1 MSARV
6 EPVSSTDQ
14 SGGLYVLQV
23 IGEDLSGITESVLPL
38 IGTPERIEVALN
50 EPSGPNYVVAAGDL
64 DATLRS
70 LEDGT
75 LAVASLRTSKPGIRS
90 AVLMAPNIFGA
101 QFARWMGS
109 IDFTA
114 AARDWRGIW
123 STALRHERLLAASLS
138 LDDGI
143 ELSDEQL
150 SVDKFPWQESRL
162 VIAAVRAGDGAW
174 VTRENPNPSW

>member
-6 EPVSSTDQ
+6 ERVTSAHKN
-14 SGGLYVLQV
+14 GGLYVLQV
-23 IGEDLSGITESVLPL
+23 IGEDLSGITESVLSL
-38 IGTPERIEVALN
+38 IGAPERIEVALN
-50 EPSGPNYVVAAGDL
+50 DPSGPNYVVAAGDL

-70 LEDGT
+70 LQDGT

-90 AVLMAPNIFGA
+90 ALLMAPNTFGTRL
-101 QFARWMGS
+101 ARWMGS

-114 AARDWRGIW
+114 PAQDWRSIW
-123 STALRHERLLAASLS
+123 ATALRHERLLVASLS

-143 ELSDEQL
+143 ELNDQQL
-150 SVDKFPWQESRL
+150 SVDSFPWQESRL
-162 VIAAVRAGDGAW
+162 VIAAVRAADGAW